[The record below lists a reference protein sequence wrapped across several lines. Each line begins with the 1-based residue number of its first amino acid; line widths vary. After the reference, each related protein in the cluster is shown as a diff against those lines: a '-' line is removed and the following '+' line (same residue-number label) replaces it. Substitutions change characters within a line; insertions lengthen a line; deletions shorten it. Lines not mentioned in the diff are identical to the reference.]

1 MKYIPLFAI
10 FCIMIF
16 ISIAFYRDQVR
27 LSKDIEKVQIELN
40 KPDTVY
46 LQKINDTTFQ
56 KRNITYI
63 IR

>member
-1 MKYIPLFAI
+1 MNYTPFIILLFIIA
-10 FCIMIF
+10 MGVV
-16 ISIAFYRDQVR
+16 ISLDRISNSTKQ
-27 LSKDIEKVQIELN
+27 LQIELN

>member
-1 MKYIPLFAI
+1 M
-10 FCIMIF
+10 
-16 ISIAFYRDQVR
+16 SIAFYRDQVR